1 MSITKVIYIEVRN
14 PDKDTWNLYHH
25 IVKQDLV
32 NDKDKYSN
40 IININGTNYVNIIK
54 HYKEGVIRD
63 ILSDYDYRFNCRN
76 FPNNMSDELKDI
88 IDRETDP
95 KEIFN
100 ISYATFYELENQ
112 VIEKKIVFENKF
124 NEIKSKYQDQSKF
137 DELNEK
143 LNLLLRVSCRRCLR
157 DEGYHDNLYKE
168 MDNYVSK
175 NCNNSSPSKIY
186 TKLPENEYN
195 AIIEDYEDLLNN
207 FTFFLEYI
215 RNIYYLIEYSHSNI
229 SKHDI
234 RLVYYSE

>member
-1 MSITKVIYIEVRN
+1 MSVSKVIYIEVRN
-14 PDKDTWNLYHH
+14 PDNDTWNLYHH

-32 NDKDKYSN
+32 NDKDKYEN

-54 HYKEGVIRD
+54 HYKEGVVRD
-63 ILSDYDYRFNCRN
+63 VLSDYDYRFNFRN
-76 FPNNMSDELKDI
+76 VPNNMSDELKDI
-88 IDRETDP
+88 ISKEIEST
-95 KEIFN
+95 EIFN

-112 VIEKKIVFENKF
+112 VIEKKIIFEDKF
-124 NEIKSKYQDQSKF
+124 NEIKNKYQDQSKF

-143 LNLLLRVSCRRCLR
+143 LNFLLKVSCNQCLR
-157 DEGYHDNLYKE
+157 EEGYHSKLYKD

-215 RNIYYLIEYSHSNI
+215 RNIYYLIEYSRSNI

>member
-1 MSITKVIYIEVRN
+1 MSVSKVIYIEVRN
-14 PDKDTWNLYHH
+14 PDNDTWNLYHH

-32 NDKDKYSN
+32 NDKDKYEN

-54 HYKEGVIRD
+54 HYKEGVVRD
-63 ILSDYDYRFNCRN
+63 VLSDYDYRFNFRN

-88 IDRETDP
+88 IDRESDST
-95 KEIFN
+95 EIFN

-112 VIEKKIVFENKF
+112 VIEKKIIFEDKF
-124 NEIKSKYQDQSKF
+124 NEIKNKYQDQSKF

-143 LNLLLRVSCRRCLR
+143 LNFLLKVSCNQCLR
-157 DEGYHDNLYKE
+157 EEGYHSKLYKD

-215 RNIYYLIEYSHSNI
+215 RNIYYLIEYSRSNI

>member
-1 MSITKVIYIEVRN
+1 MSVTKVIYIEVRN
-14 PDKDTWNLYHH
+14 PDNDTWNLYHH

-32 NDKDKYSN
+32 NDKDKYEN

-54 HYKEGVIRD
+54 HYKEGVVRD
-63 ILSDYDYRFNCRN
+63 VLSDYDYRFNFRN

-88 IDRETDP
+88 IDRESDSA
-95 KEIFN
+95 EIFN

-112 VIEKKIVFENKF
+112 VIEKKIIFENKF
-124 NEIKSKYQDQSKF
+124 NEIKNKYQDQSKF

-143 LNLLLRVSCRRCLR
+143 LNFLLKVSCNQCLR
-157 DEGYHDNLYKE
+157 EEGYHSKLYKD

-215 RNIYYLIEYSHSNI
+215 RNIYYLIEYSRSNI

>member
-1 MSITKVIYIEVRN
+1 MSVSKVIYIEVRN
-14 PDKDTWNLYHH
+14 PDNDTWNLYHH

-32 NDKDKYSN
+32 NDKDKYEN

-54 HYKEGVIRD
+54 HYKEGVVRD
-63 ILSDYDYRFNCRN
+63 VLSDYDYRFNFRN

-88 IDRETDP
+88 IDRESDST
-95 KEIFN
+95 EIFN

-112 VIEKKIVFENKF
+112 VIEKKIIFENKF
-124 NEIKSKYQDQSKF
+124 NEIKNKYQDQSKF

-143 LNLLLRVSCRRCLR
+143 LNFLLKVSCNQCLR
-157 DEGYHDNLYKE
+157 EEGYHSKLYKD

-215 RNIYYLIEYSHSNI
+215 RNIYYLIEYSRSNI

>member
-1 MSITKVIYIEVRN
+1 MSVTKVIYIEVRN
-14 PDKDTWNLYHH
+14 PDNDTWNLYHH

-32 NDKDKYSN
+32 NDKDKYEN

-63 ILSDYDYRFNCRN
+63 VLSDYDYRFNFRN
-76 FPNNMSDELKDI
+76 FPNNMSNELKDI
-88 IDRETDP
+88 IDRESDSA
-95 KEIFN
+95 EIFN

-112 VIEKKIVFENKF
+112 VIEKKIIFEDKF

-143 LNLLLRVSCRRCLR
+143 LNFLLKVSCNQCLR
-157 DEGYHDNLYKE
+157 EEGYHSKLYKD

-195 AIIEDYEDLLNN
+195 SIIEDYEDLLNN

-215 RNIYYLIEYSHSNI
+215 RNIYYLIEYSRSNI